1 MTLIEAMT
9 RSDNTN
15 QKNNRQIFREMML
28 LIEVVFT
35 MMMMKIAIAHPRK
48 MGALQYVSLHLINY
62 CCLYSALHCKFGE
75 IVAHNYKNLK
85 I

>member
-1 MTLIEAMT
+1 MTLIEALT

-35 MMMMKIAIAHPRK
+35 MMMMKIAIAHPRN
-48 MGALQYVSLHLINY
+48 MGALQHVSLHLISY
-62 CCLYSALHCKFGE
+62 CCLATYSALLQFDCCST
-75 IVAHNYKNLK
+75 IIAVNY
-85 I
+85 